1 MKGWLE
7 LNYHALFFVIFL
19 IKMSF
24 TPVPVSVGSMKC
36 KTFHN
41 NASLKELT
49 ELNFEENLPQ
59 IHKKPT
65 KIILQKYY
73 LDTNFAQAP
82 ILCKSTD

>member
-59 IHKKPT
+59 IHKKNH
-65 KIILQKYY
+65 KNNSAEILPRYE
-73 LDTNFAQAP
+73 
-82 ILCKSTD
+82 LCPSSHFV